1 MNNLPKKRLLRL
13 VNLEQIYKIFKQCNG
28 VSTDSRKLPEACLFV
43 ALKGERFDGN
53 EYALDALEKGA
64 AYALVSDHN
73 LLKNDHLILVKDTLQ
88 TLQDLARHHRR
99 QFDIPFLAITGSN
112 GKTTTKEL
120 VSSVLSAKYK
130 THFTQGN
137 FNNHIGV
144 PLTLLAIPDDTEMAV
159 IEMGANHRGE
169 IDFLCRIAEPT
180 HGLITNVGKAHLEGF
195 GGFEGVKQTKSELYR
210 YLNETK
216 GTVFVNK
223 NEDHLWDLLPPQ
235 TEFIAYATGDNIDF
249 KLNPESADPFINV
262 ILEEEQKKY
271 FIETK
276 LIGAYNFN
284 NILTA
289 VTIGNY
295 FNIENDLI
303 KTALE
308 AYTPTNNRSQFLQKN
323 KNDYIL
329 DAYNA
334 NPTSMRIA
342 LENFDEIDTDLP
354 KIAILGDMLE
364 LGDESSTEHQKIV
377 DLAAELNYEQTL
389 LVGNEFSKIKLP
401 SNMTHFPDV
410 IALKTWFDAQHFS
423 GMYFLIKG
431 SRGIRLEQLLT

>member
-1 MNNLPKKRLLRL
+1 M
-13 VNLEQIYKIFKQCNG
+13 NLEQIYKIFKSCTG
-28 VSTDSRKLPEACLFV
+28 VSTDSRKLPEGCLFV

-53 EYALDALEKGA
+53 AYALSALEKGA
-64 AYALVSDHN
+64 AYALVSDSN
-73 LLKNDHLILVKDTLQ
+73 LPKNDRLILVEDTLQ

-99 QFDIPFLAITGSN
+99 QFDIPFVAITGSN

-120 VSSVLSAKYK
+120 VSSVLSAKHK

-144 PLTLLAIPDDTEMAV
+144 PLTLLAIPDDTEIAI
-159 IEMGANHRGE
+159 IEMGANHVGE

-180 HGLITNVGKAHLEGF
+180 HGLITNIGKAHLEGF
-195 GGFEGVKQTKSELYR
+195 GGVEGIKRGKSELYR
-210 YLNETK
+210 FLNETK
-216 GTVFVNK
+216 GTVFINR

-235 TEFIAYATGDNIDF
+235 TEFIAYATGDNVDF

-262 ILEEEQKKY
+262 ILEEEEKKY

-295 FNIENDLI
+295 FNVGNDLI
-303 KTALE
+303 KAALE

-323 KNDYIL
+323 KNQYIL

-342 LENFDEIDTDLP
+342 LENFDEIDTSSP

-364 LGDESSTEHQKIV
+364 LGEESTTEHQKIV
-377 DLAAELNYEQTL
+377 DLATELDYGQTL
-389 LVGNEFSKIKLP
+389 LVGSEFSKIKLP
-401 SNMTHFPDV
+401 PNIMHFPDV
-410 IALKTWFDAQHFS
+410 IALKMWFDTQHFS

-431 SRGIRLEQLLT
+431 SRGIRLEQLLS